1 MNASRPHAAEPTFIK
16 GQRIVRLR
24 EVRTSMPPFV
34 MVTWAVSDL
43 QTPAE
48 AAVVVAA
55 KRAARAAALPAD
67 VAEDLVAG
75 RLSQR
80 CEPCG
85 ITEAAGGYCTSCG
98 RLTGPADWFRAV
110 ASEAQKAAHQATG
123 RIPPEGGATAL
134 ETANPEPLGLWPA

>member
-1 MNASRPHAAEPTFIK
+1 MNASRRRAASRVSRLARAEAPV
-16 GQRIVRLR
+16 VRRAKPAEALTR
-24 EVRTSMPPFV
+24 
-34 MVTWAVSDL
+34 
-43 QTPAE
+43 TPAE

-98 RLTGPADWFRAV
+98 RLTGPADWFRQSLSA
-110 ASEAQKAAHQATG
+110 EQKAARRTRGHSTAET
-123 RIPPEGGATAL
+123 GATAL
-134 ETANPEPLGLWPA
+134 EAANPERLTLADGFWF